1 MKLLKILK
9 RGSFSMLNFYPS
21 YNNVLKEFNKVAG
34 TQTGIL
40 NSMVVPLV
48 NYHGEPTLKSMTGTM
63 PDYHKQILKGGQSIQ
78 YHIIGYGSHYEEAFI
93 KYIGESIERYS
104 TLVGGELVKDKLVY
118 ATYKDIIKKGK
129 AMPVRYMNVFTQEQ
143 IVKIKEMR
151 LILCDKQVT
160 EDDVIAWIKC
170 PSLIK
175 PNEDIWVPA
184 QMLFIGYENKPIRGE
199 HRYIPAF
206 STGTAS
212 HKSLKKALLNA
223 LIEYIQIDAFM
234 VNWYTKRKCKRV
246 NIDDKRVLEIIKK
259 HELDENCNYEI
270 IPMQLTLP
278 DLDLPSFAVYLRRKD
293 KKAPYMLLGIQGDMD
308 PIHGMVRGIME
319 AVPIAQSTFYNTIFH
334 RETVKE
340 VMSEN
345 ARFTDLD
352 KNVLFYA
359 APYKE
364 KEKDN
369 ILNDLIDG
377 EINLSDIHSYS
388 EYDVDMQIQHL
399 IKELANI
406 SEYAV
411 YMDLTPP
418 EAREKGWYVMRV
430 LVPEILEMCIPDFPF
445 ANHPRMIKYGGVKN
459 EYPHPMP

>member
-1 MKLLKILK
+1 MLK
-9 RGSFSMLNFYPS
+9 FYPS
-21 YNNVLKEFNKVAG
+21 YNKVLKEFNDVAG
-34 TQTGIL
+34 TQTGII
-40 NSMVVPLV
+40 NSTVVPLV
-48 NYHGEPTLKSMTGTM
+48 NYEGEPTLKSMTGTM

-118 ATYKDIIKKGK
+118 GSYNKISKEGK
-129 AMPVRYMNVFTQEQ
+129 TMPVKYMNVFTKEQ

-160 EDDVIAWIKC
+160 DDDVIAWIKC
-170 PSLIK
+170 PSLF
-175 PNEDIWVPA
+175 NTEEDIYVPA
-184 QMLFIGYENKPIRGE
+184 QMLFIGYENNTLRGE

-212 HKSLKKALLNA
+212 HKSLNKALLNA

-234 VNWYTKRKCKRV
+234 INWYTKRKCKKV
-246 NIDDKRVLEIIKK
+246 NIDDERVKEIIRH
-259 HELDENCNYEI
+259 HELDENCEYEI
-270 IPMQLTLP
+270 IPMELTLP

-293 KKAPYMLLGIQGDMD
+293 NKAPYMLLGIQGDMD
-308 PIHGMVRGIME
+308 PVHGIVRGIME
-319 AVPIAQSTFYNTIFH
+319 AVPIAQSTFYNAIFH
-334 RETVKE
+334 REAIEE
-340 VMSEN
+340 VMSPD
-345 ARFTDLD
+345 AKFIDLD

-359 APYKE
+359 MPYKQDE
-364 KEKDN
+364 KNKLLD
-369 ILNDLIDG
+369 DLIDG
-377 EINLSDIHSYS
+377 EINLSEIKSYKD
-388 EYDVDMQIQHL
+388 YNVDMQIKHL
-399 IKELANI
+399 IKELSKV